1 MPWSSLTAKQKLTRV
16 AGWAGAFVLISFGTL
31 AVMVIAAK
39 VVPQ

>member
-1 MPWSSLTAKQKLTRV
+1 MKWRDLTPKQKLRRV
-16 AGWAGAFVLISFGTL
+16 ASMAVVFVLVSIGTL